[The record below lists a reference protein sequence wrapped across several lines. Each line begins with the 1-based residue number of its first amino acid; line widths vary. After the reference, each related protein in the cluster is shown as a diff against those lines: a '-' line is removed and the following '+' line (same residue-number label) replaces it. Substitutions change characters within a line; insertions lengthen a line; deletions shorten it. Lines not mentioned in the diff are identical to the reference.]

1 VQEGVVTVMFSD
13 VEGSTDVT
21 RRLGD
26 VEGRRVI
33 EAYKKLVREELARH
47 DGREIDS
54 IGDGFF
60 ITFRSTRRAVG
71 CAVAIQK
78 ALLEHGQE
86 HPGEH
91 VRARIGLNVGEV
103 IERDGH
109 PFGAAVNA
117 TERVASRANG
127 GQILVSEPV
136 RHLAGTIP
144 GISFRSRGRFAVKG
158 FSERWRLY
166 EIDWER
172 PERPPPR
179 PVPKP
184 ETKPRW
190 RLPALVAGG
199 LALAA
204 AAAVVL
210 TILLTGG
217 GTELSGIDANAVG
230 ILDPSS
236 GKIVGQVHVG
246 ARPTALAF
254 GEGGLWVANAD
265 DRTVWRIDPNTLKQV
280 SVIGTGSSSPSDVAA
295 GEGSVWVPTRSGNEL
310 VVISPRTNGVEDRI
324 PFELGAP
331 AAVAVGGGFVW
342 IAEAQRGR
350 VTRLAPETG
359 GERVSERVGSQ
370 PSSVAFGEDGVWV
383 ANSHS
388 MSVSRLSP
396 RTGHVVARHIAL
408 DAQPSAIATGEGA
421 VWAASIEGDSVYRID
436 PRSNESVQTI
446 PVGNAPVAL
455 AAGEGAV
462 WVANSLDRSVSR
474 IDPKTNKVVQRIPVG
489 SSPDGV
495 VVARGRVWVAAHA
508 P

>member
-1 VQEGVVTVMFSD
+1 VQEGVLTVMFTD

-33 EAYKKLVREELARH
+33 EAYKTLVREELERH

-54 IGDGFF
+54 VGDGFF
-60 ITFRSTRRAVG
+60 ITFTSPRGAVA

-78 ALLEHGQE
+78 TLLEQE
-86 HPGEH
+86 RKDSKEH
-91 VRARIGLNVGEV
+91 VRVRIGLNVGEV

-117 TERVASRANG
+117 TERVASHAKG

-144 GISFRSRGRFAVKG
+144 GVSFRSRGRFAVKG

-172 PERPPPR
+172 PERPSPR
-179 PVPKP
+179 PVAKP
-184 ETKPRW
+184 EEKPRW
-190 RLPALVAGG
+190 RLPAFVAAGIVAAG
-199 LALAA
+199 VLAAVLAL
-204 AAAVVL
+204 V
-210 TILLTGG
+210 LTGG
-217 GTELSGIDANAVG
+217 DSRLSRIDVNAVG
-230 ILDPSS
+230 MIDPGS
-236 GKIVGQVHVG
+236 GEIVGEVHVG
-246 ARPTALAF
+246 GRPTAIAS
-254 GEGGLWVANAD
+254 GEGALWVANGD
-265 DRTVWRIDPNTLKQV
+265 DRTVSRIDPSTREEV
-280 SVIGTGSSSPSDVAA
+280 RAIGTGSTSPSDVAA

-310 VVISPRTNGVEDRI
+310 VVISPRTDGVEDRI

-359 GERVSERVGSQ
+359 DKRLSERVGTQ

-388 MSVSRLSP
+388 KSVSRLDP
-396 RTGHVVARHIAL
+396 ETGRVVRQNIAL
-408 DAQPSAIATGEGA
+408 DAQPTAIAAGEGA
-421 VWAASIEGDSVYRID
+421 VWVASLEADSVYRID
-436 PRSNESVQTI
+436 PQSNRSVQTI
-446 PVGNAPVAL
+446 EVGNAPVGI
-455 AAGEGAV
+455 AAGEGSV
-462 WVANSLDRSVSR
+462 WVANSLDRSVWR
-474 IDPKTNKVVQRIPVG
+474 IDPRTNRVDRKIPVG
-489 SSPDGV
+489 NSPDGV
-495 VVARGRVWVAAHA
+495 VVASGRVWVTAHA